1 MTRYSEKAVPRPQFK
16 GRRGFSNVNG
26 LLEEF
31 EHKGKRQGKQ
41 CVSYSTILFWAFLVI
56 IAIYYLITAQH
67 SSEDEDMGTAIAM
80 VNAIQIQVYNL
91 LYSYM
96 ADYLNNWENHRLQVT
111 FENNMIVKKIVF
123 QVVNSFASLF
133 FIAFVKPIYFPSYYQ
148 STLQSEINTEV
159 LDDLQ
164 IQLAILFLTLIFIQ
178 NAQEV
183 LMSTLILRFCKAIS
197 RDNDAPPHTL
207 DNGQPQL
214 KHEMISN
221 NLGEAY
227 SPYNMQDLQVDAE
240 LQINQP
246 RAGNVMDNMSEL
258 IIEHGYAT
266 MFAIAFPLASLLA
279 FANNFAELRVDS
291 RNLVIQQRPIPYA
304 AYGVGLWGEVLVAFC
319 GISIVTNWALFVFR
333 TNQIE
338 WFYDSDDRGILLYV
352 FGIGVCAIFLLI
364 FIFYC
369 FTTGDDE
376 THLERT
382 EEIEKF
388 LIIKGM
394 KKAAGDES
402 VAESVEIVRAVQSLP
417 LNAPEQDK
425 IPVPSVQLMTV
436 VQEPSTEKVSV
447 INQNPGIENGS
458 KASCDAKGPETRTEA

>member
-319 GISIVTNWALFVFR
+319 GISIVTNWALLVYR
-333 TNQIE
+333 TNTIE
-338 WFYDSDDRGILLYV
+338 FFYDRDDYEDILVYV
-352 FGIGVCAIFLLI
+352 FGIGAGMMFLLI
-364 FIFYC
+364 FTPYC
-369 FTTGDDE
+369 FSTEIDD

-382 EEIEKF
+382 EEIEKY
-388 LIIKGM
+388 LLMGG
-394 KKAAGDES
+394 KKHFGSGQNLSIRQSKIMEHQATK
-402 VAESVEIVRAVQSLP
+402 AVVM
-417 LNAPEQDK
+417 ETD
-425 IPVPSVQLMTV
+425 
-436 VQEPSTEKVSV
+436 QEM
-447 INQNPGIENGS
+447 ENERS
-458 KASCDAKGPETRTEA
+458 PCITKDLETRNVIEFQPRRDHESSLHDGLQENPIS